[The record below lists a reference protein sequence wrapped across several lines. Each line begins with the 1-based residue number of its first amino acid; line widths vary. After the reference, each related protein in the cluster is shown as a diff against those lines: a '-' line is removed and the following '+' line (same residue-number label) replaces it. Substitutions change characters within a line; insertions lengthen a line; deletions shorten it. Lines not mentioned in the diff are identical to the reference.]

1 MLVVGQ
7 QSNRL
12 KKQSKKS
19 EVRYVWVLTSRY
31 CSFSP
36 QTKNVSLTFIGRTEH
51 LQDAVLTKLLG
62 QFIEL
67 DNAQFFQRT
76 ENLRQ
81 YFSPF
86 SHNILKNYRLMS
98 PLKAFTWKILGTRN
112 VDCSGLNKSAWAKYT

>member
-36 QTKNVSLTFIGRTEH
+36 QTKNVSLTFCGRTEH

-67 DNAQFFQRT
+67 DNAQFFQRL

-86 SHNILKNYRLMS
+86 FHNILKN
-98 PLKAFTWKILGTRN
+98 
-112 VDCSGLNKSAWAKYT
+112 